1 VHIHDG
7 NIHPSTDF
15 DHDLYCQADGL
26 LGATLDWTTS
36 VGPLGAHV
44 EELKARGVVRAASP
58 GFTLAMNGTHPN
70 HDMVLHTSDITF
82 AGDVVSAEGDCWAV
96 RLHGAHARRDPKTV
110 APDRQAWCETSRH
123 ALDRVFAALRD
134 GVPELAV
141 RHGKEWGLA
150 PARESLAPY
159 GEAFPSFWPNRYPPV
174 QRPGTF
180 LFMGEIYTPRVDH
193 QEVVFSFKEA
203 PSRAIERAIETETRR
218 LLDQA
223 FDQSVATT

>member
-1 VHIHDG
+1 MHIHDG

-110 APDRQAWCETSRH
+110 APDR
-123 ALDRVFAALRD
+123 
-134 GVPELAV
+134 
-141 RHGKEWGLA
+141 
-150 PARESLAPY
+150 
-159 GEAFPSFWPNRYPPV
+159 
-174 QRPGTF
+174 
-180 LFMGEIYTPRVDH
+180 
-193 QEVVFSFKEA
+193 
-203 PSRAIERAIETETRR
+203 